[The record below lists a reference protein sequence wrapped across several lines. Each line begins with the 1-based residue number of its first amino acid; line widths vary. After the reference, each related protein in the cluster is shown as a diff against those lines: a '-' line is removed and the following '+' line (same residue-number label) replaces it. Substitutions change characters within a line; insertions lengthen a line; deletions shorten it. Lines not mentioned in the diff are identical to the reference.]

1 MTVAW
6 APPPFRIAF
15 DNARDPYTARN
26 ALGIAGTGA
35 GLITS
40 VTSPLAITGGNLT
53 IDLSGYQSLAGVT
66 DGSNAAAGVIGEYIE
81 ASTASTGVL
90 TPSTWQTA
98 VTIAL
103 SAGDWDVCGGVAF
116 SVAAGTGVVQGYI
129 CTGTSLGSG
138 APIGSLVSFNTHD
151 AWVQTAG
158 LVVASGMHRF
168 SLAAPATVYLQMI
181 SFYTGT
187 MSITGSH
194 VRARRVR

>member
-1 MTVAW
+1 MTEDLR
-6 APPPFRIAF
+6 PPYRIQF

-40 VTSPLAITGGNLT
+40 VTSPLAVTGGNLT
-53 IDLSGYQSLAGVT
+53 IDLSGYQSLVGVT

-81 ASTASTGVL
+81 ASTAATSVL

-103 SAGDWDVCGGVAF
+103 SAGDWDVSGGVVF
-116 SVAAGTGVVQGYI
+116 SVAVGTGVVQGYI
-129 CTGTSLGSG
+129 CTGASLASG
-138 APIGSLVSFNTHD
+138 APIGSLVSFNSHD
-151 AWVQTAG
+151 AWVQTTG
-158 LVVASGMHRF
+158 LVVASGMQRF

-181 SFYTGT
+181 CYISAGS
-187 MSITGSH
+187 MSITNSH
-194 VRARRVR
+194 VRARRIR